1 MSEPHDSTN
10 PEASADTASPRAVD
24 KAPAAAAREPGPPRE
39 ERRTR
44 ALISLG
50 VGLTLSGIALSVAD
64 GSVARWLV
72 VGGVVIA
79 FVALHRYGRLGP
91 QAV

>member
-1 MSEPHDSTN
+1 MSDSHEN
-10 PEASADTASPRAVD
+10 PPTPTPDDTGPG
-24 KAPAAAAREPGPPRE
+24 APPPAPENAPRE

-44 ALISLG
+44 TLISVG

-64 GSVARWLV
+64 GGVARWLV
-72 VGGVVIA
+72 ISGVVIA

>member
-1 MSEPHDSTN
+1 MSDSHENSPTAT
-10 PEASADTASPRAVD
+10 PAGAGPSAPTPPQENA
-24 KAPAAAAREPGPPRE
+24 PRE

-44 ALISLG
+44 ALISIG

-64 GSVARWLV
+64 GDVARWLV
-72 VGGVVIA
+72 ISGVVIA

>member
-1 MSEPHDSTN
+1 MTDADEAPRTPAPTADD
-10 PEASADTASPRAVD
+10 ASAP
-24 KAPAAAAREPGPPRE
+24 PPPQEGGPPRE

-44 ALISLG
+44 ALISAG

-64 GSVARWLV
+64 GDVARWLV
-72 VGGVVIA
+72 ISGVVIA